1 MFVDKRRKIQI
12 CSMKV
17 FCYNAVQKLSYS
29 CVVSNKQEKTF
40 HVITLINKKQWIW
53 GKQNLLQ
60 ILHIYMTDNSQISY
74 FWVKIE
80 SPLRP
85 LYFIYDAL
93 LKGRLAL
100 EMKTTVLLED
110 FGSKTKCWTKVTI
123 IWLLYNLSYLAQC
136 QNCQS

>member
-1 MFVDKRRKIQI
+1 MLNEIILLQ
-12 CSMKV
+12 
-17 FCYNAVQKLSYS
+17 YAVQKLSYS

-40 HVITLINKKQWIW
+40 HVITLINKKTMNL
-53 GKQNLLQ
+53 GKPKLATNFAY
-60 ILHIYMTDNSQISY
+60 IYMTDNSQISY

-110 FGSKTKCWTKVTI
+110 FGSKTKC
-123 IWLLYNLSYLAQC
+123 
-136 QNCQS
+136 